1 MRIGDAGRMIIA
13 ITYMFMLCVLLVAGI
28 QAIPSRQPL
37 DLEQLRSQPRL
48 GDSYAP
54 ADTAADEESLP

>member
-1 MRIGDAGRMIIA
+1 MKTGDAGRMIIA
-13 ITYMFMLCVLLVAGI
+13 ITYMFMLCMLLVVGI

-37 DLEQLRSQPRL
+37 DLEQLRLQSRL
-48 GDSYAP
+48 SDSYAP